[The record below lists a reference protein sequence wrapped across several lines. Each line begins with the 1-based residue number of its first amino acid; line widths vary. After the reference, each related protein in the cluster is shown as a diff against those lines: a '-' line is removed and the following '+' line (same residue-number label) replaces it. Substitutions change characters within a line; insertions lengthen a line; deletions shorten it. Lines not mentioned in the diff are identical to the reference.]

1 MTTGDDN
8 RRAPR
13 RRALKGASAVLP
25 GGGVID
31 CVVKDLSDTG
41 ARLQVANAL
50 SVPECFELMIPGAK
64 SVQVTVVW
72 RKGRMIGV
80 RFDRIA
86 DDPVSQ

>member
-1 MTTGDDN
+1 MASGDDN
-8 RRAPR
+8 RRASR

-41 ARLQVANAL
+41 ARLQVVNAL
-50 SVPECFELMIPGAK
+50 SVPERFELLIPGAT
-64 SVQVTVVW
+64 SVPVTVVW

-80 RFDRIA
+80 RFD
-86 DDPVSQ
+86 Q

>member
-1 MTTGDDN
+1 MTTGDDK

-41 ARLQVANAL
+41 AQLQVANVL
-50 SVPECFELMIPGAK
+50 SVPDYFGLHIQGAK

-80 RFDRIA
+80 RFD
-86 DDPVSQ
+86 Q

>member
-41 ARLQVANAL
+41 ARLQVVDVL
-50 SVPECFELMIPGAK
+50 SIPDHFELQIPGAK
-64 SVQVTVVW
+64 SAQVTVVW

-80 RFDRIA
+80 RFD
-86 DDPVSQ
+86 Q